1 MRSFF
6 PLFILL
12 NFFFSLQLQ
21 KESLKFFFLV
31 TRVGK
36 GKTKSKKWAAVP
48 ELNSALLSACYALLI
63 VRALLPLIGV
73 KLAPSPWGSS
83 SVCVCEERHG
93 RVVWTDPGMH

>member
-12 NFFFSLQLQ
+12 
-21 KESLKFFFLV
+21 KFFFFTTAAEGIFKVLFFSDSS
-31 TRVGK
+31 GK
-36 GKTKSKKWAAVP
+36 GENKVQKWVAVP

-73 KLAPSPWGSS
+73 KLALSPWGSS